1 MESWFTVKTDREVQ
15 QIWYIDE
22 WYIRVQRTIAVSCK
36 CYFDFQ
42 DFPFIYQ
49 ITYDAI
55 NLRQTAHVIFHLS
68 CYNLDLAKAI
78 VSMLL
83 SAAQKLPVEQ
93 CQPFFKLITFLID
106 VAENGIPGLPSF
118 MGIILPKLWKV
129 FIFVIAEIVPVNTHN
144 IQ

>member
-1 MESWFTVKTDREVQ
+1 MIHLSTTYFL
-15 QIWYIDE
+15 
-22 WYIRVQRTIAVSCK
+22 AVNISHK
-36 CYFDFQ
+36 PSFDFQ
-42 DFPFIYQ
+42 DFPFLYQ

-93 CQPFFKLITFLID
+93 CQPFLKLITFLID

-129 FIFVIAEIVPVNTHN
+129 FIFVYYCKNENNRLHPISA
-144 IQ
+144 QGKLQ